1 MFIKKCRNIWLIT
14 KCLLP
19 LHQKKK
25 LITFKALDI
34 TDKSMSYEDNIRRR
48 VD

>member
-14 KCLLP
+14 KCLLF

-34 TDKSMSYEDNIRRR
+34 TDKSMSYEERRY
-48 VD
+48 

>member
-1 MFIKKCRNIWLIT
+1 MFIEKYRNIWLIT

-25 LITFKALDI
+25 LITSKPSTSRLSQYNA
-34 TDKSMSYEDNIRRR
+34 R
-48 VD
+48 

>member
-34 TDKSMSYEDNIRRR
+34 TDKSMSYEERRY
-48 VD
+48 